1 MLSRKIMQYSLKFSP
16 LYGSNTL
23 TGSYDL
29 NPSSPWL
36 DHCTDQTA
44 CPLPSFSLGVGEE
57 GKNVCPAAWRLWESL
72 YQFTGRLFLHFR
84 WLGPQTSSTLLLQEF
99 FEFSWMWMSNS
110 LFPADT
116 QIPSLL
122 TPPPPILTIFL
133 MVSIGMGN
141 LGSKTGRIRT
151 CRYRERLRLPYL
163 TINPINKLME
173 TSVGQLKCFR
183 SQALVQRRK
192 RNLFSFF
199 PLAFVCINTIVS
211 M

>member
-122 TPPPPILTIFL
+122 TPPPPHFNYFFNGFDWYGQPGQQDRKNQNLQIQREAQITVLNHKSNQQIN
-133 MVSIGMGN
+133 GN
-141 LGSKTGRIRT
+141 FSGST
-151 CRYRERLRLPYL
+151 E
-163 TINPINKLME
+163 M
-173 TSVGQLKCFR
+173 F
-183 SQALVQRRK
+183 
-192 RNLFSFF
+192 
-199 PLAFVCINTIVS
+199 
-211 M
+211 